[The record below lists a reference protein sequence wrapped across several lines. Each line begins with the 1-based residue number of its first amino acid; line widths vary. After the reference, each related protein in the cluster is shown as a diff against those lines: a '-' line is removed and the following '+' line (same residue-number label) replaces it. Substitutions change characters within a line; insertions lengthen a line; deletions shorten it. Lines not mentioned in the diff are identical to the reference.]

1 MTSIRFKSPD
11 YSSQKGKRFTKQNKK
26 YNYLVIGKVDKDGP
40 AFKAG
45 LNNNYIGYAIVR
57 VNGIEMVDADD
68 FMASIDQTKNPN
80 ETFSITIQ
88 RLFEKNSEQEQLLI
102 RKITED
108 VQLFTENGILSC
120 NRKHG
125 K

>member
-1 MTSIRFKSPD
+1 M
-11 YSSQKGKRFTKQNKK
+11 FTFTITRDEYGNGGYTVAKLELEINTEK
-26 YNYLVIGKVDKDGP
+26 YNYLVIGKVDKNGP
-40 AFKAG
+40 AFKVG

-88 RLFEKNSEQEQLLI
+88 RLFEKDSEQEQLLI
-102 RKITED
+102 RTLEK
-108 VQLFTENGILSC
+108 
-120 NRKHG
+120 
-125 K
+125 